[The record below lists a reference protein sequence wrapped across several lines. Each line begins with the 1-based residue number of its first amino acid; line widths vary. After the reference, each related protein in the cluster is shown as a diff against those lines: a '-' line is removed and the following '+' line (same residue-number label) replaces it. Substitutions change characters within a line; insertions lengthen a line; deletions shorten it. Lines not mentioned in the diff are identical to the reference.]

1 MLLKKL
7 MTVAGLT
14 LASLAANVPA
24 WAETPA
30 AAHAKW
36 NMPVGVTEISRS
48 VHSLHMTI
56 FYVCCVIAVVV
67 FGAMFYSVFAHRRS
81 RHPKPA
87 TFHES
92 TLVEIIWTVLPF
104 VVLIGMAIPA
114 TGTLVKMSDTSDS
127 DMTIKITGYQWLW
140 SYDYVGEGVSFYSR
154 LDEASNA
161 ARQLDSGIDPA
172 SVENY
177 LLNVDRPLVLP
188 VGRKIRFQMTSG
200 DVIHAWWVP
209 ALGWKKDAIPGYVNE
224 MWARIDEPGVYRG
237 QCAELCG
244 RDHGFM
250 PIVVEALPQD
260 EYQQWLA
267 QQKGGDEAS
276 QPSQPAAAEAAAAPT
291 AAATGLAAAAPT
303 AASDAGAEESAA
315 PAAASDALSK
325 EALMEIGK
333 NAYQANC
340 SACHQADGNG
350 LPPTFPSLHGSAV
363 VTGPVDAQIAQVLK
377 GKNAMP
383 PFAYLSDKDIAAA
396 ISYTRNSWGNDAGV
410 VQPAQ
415 VAAAR

>member
-7 MTVAGLT
+7 MTVAGLM
-14 LASLAANVPA
+14 LASLAASVPA

-30 AAHAKW
+30 AAQAKW

-56 FYVCCVIAVVV
+56 FYVCCVIGLVV

-114 TGTLVKMSDTSDS
+114 TGTLVKMSDTSNS

-140 SYDYVGEGVSFYSR
+140 GYDYVGEGVSFYSR

-177 LLNVDRPLVLP
+177 LLNVDKPLVLP
-188 VGRKIRFQMTSG
+188 VGQKIRFQMTSA

-224 MWARIDEPGVYRG
+224 MWARIDEPGIYRG

-260 EYQQWLA
+260 EYEQWLA
-267 QQKGGDEAS
+267 QQKGGDEAPAQS
-276 QPSQPAAAEAAAAPT
+276 AETAAPATEVAAAEPAVAGDMDADA
-291 AAATGLAAAAPT
+291 
-303 AASDAGAEESAA
+303 DAGESEA
-315 PAAASDALSK
+315 PAAAAGDELTKDALI
-325 EALMEIGK
+325 ETGK

-363 VTGPVDAQIAQVLK
+363 VTGPVDEQIAQVLK

-396 ISYTRNSWGNDAGV
+396 ITYTRNSWGNDAGV

>member
-1 MLLKKL
+1 
-7 MTVAGLT
+7 
-14 LASLAANVPA
+14 
-24 WAETPA
+24 
-30 AAHAKW
+30 
-36 NMPVGVTEISRS
+36 
-48 VHSLHMTI
+48 
-56 FYVCCVIAVVV
+56 V

-114 TGTLVKMSDTSDS
+114 TGTLVKMSDTSNS

-140 SYDYVGEGVSFYSR
+140 GYDYVGEGVSFYSR

-177 LLNVDRPLVLP
+177 LLNVDKPLVLP
-188 VGRKIRFQMTSG
+188 VGQKIRFQMTSA

-224 MWARIDEPGVYRG
+224 MWARIDEPGIYRG

-260 EYQQWLA
+260 EYEQWLA
-267 QQKGGDEAS
+267 QQKGGDEV
-276 QPSQPAAAEAAAAPT
+276 SQPAAAAPT
-291 AAATGLAAAAPT
+291 ELAAAESA
-303 AASDAGAEESAA
+303 AASDAGEQEAEA
-315 PAAASDALSK
+315 PAAAASDELSK
-325 EALMEIGK
+325 DALMEAGK

-340 SACHQADGNG
+340 SACHQADGSG

-363 VTGPVDAQIAQVLK
+363 VTGPVDPQIAQVLK

-396 ISYTRNSWGNDAGV
+396 ITYTRNSWGNDAGV
-410 VQPAQ
+410 VQPVQ

>member
-7 MTVAGLT
+7 MTVAGLM
-14 LASLAANVPA
+14 LASLAASLPA
-24 WAETPA
+24 WAETPPEA
-30 AAHAKW
+30 QAKW

-56 FYVCCVIAVVV
+56 FYVCCVIGLIV

-127 DMTIKITGYQWLW
+127 DMTIKVTGYQWLW
-140 SYDYVGEGVSFYSR
+140 GYEYIDEGVSFYSR
-154 LDEASNA
+154 LDEDSNA

-177 LLNVDRPLVLP
+177 LLNVDKPLVLP
-188 VGRKIRFQMTSG
+188 VGKKIRFQMTSG

-224 MWARIDEPGVYRG
+224 MWARIDKPGTYRG

-250 PIVVEALPQD
+250 PIVIEALPQD
-260 EYQQWLA
+260 EYEQWLA
-267 QQKGGDEAS
+267 QQKGGDDVS
-276 QPSQPAAAEAAAAPT
+276 PQTAET
-291 AAATGLAAAAPT
+291 AAATPAAPAT
-303 AASDAGAEESAA
+303 EVASAEPATASDVATAA
-315 PAAASDALSK
+315 PAAAESTELSQ
-325 EALMEIGK
+325 EALMSAGK
-333 NAYQANC
+333 TAFEANC

-350 LPPTFPSLHGSAV
+350 LPPTFPSLHGSAI
-363 VTGPVDAQIAQVLK
+363 VTGPADAQIAQVLK

-383 PFAYLSDKDIAAA
+383 PFGYLSDKDIAAA
-396 ISYTRNSWGNDAGV
+396 ITYTRNSWGNDAGV